1 MKTFQIQCKVEIIRI
16 LRNRYFVFWSLVM
29 PIIFYYVFTNL
40 VNSDIPNKAEWQA
53 HYLMSM
59 TVFSVMGSSM
69 MTLGI
74 RLVQER
80 SQGWSTFLRTT
91 PLSNTVYFAAQMV
104 GQSVIHVF
112 SIVIIFIAGALIND
126 VSLTAFEWVMSGLWI
141 LLGSL
146 PFLAIGTLIG
156 LMKKVETAAGV
167 SNVLYMVLA
176 VSGGLWM
183 PLEVMPKMM
192 QAIAKWL
199 PSYNFGSGA
208 WEIVRGGLP
217 DWKNMLL
224 LIAYLVLLMLL
235 SNYIRRKQEAV

>member
-1 MKTFQIQCKVEIIRI
+1 MQCKVEIIRI

-29 PIIFYYVFTNL
+29 PIIFYYIFTNL
-40 VNSDIPNKAEWQA
+40 VNSDVPNKAEWQA

-74 RLVQER
+74 RMVQER
-80 SQGWSTFLRTT
+80 SQGWSTFIRIT
-91 PLSNTVYFAAQMV
+91 PLSDSVYFAAQMI
-104 GQSVIHVF
+104 GQSVIHAL
-112 SIVIIFIAGALIND
+112 SITIIFIAGAFINS
-126 VSLTAFEWVMSGLWI
+126 VSLTPIEWVMSGLWI

-156 LMKKVETAAGV
+156 LMKKVETAAGI
-167 SNVLYMVLA
+167 SNVIYMVLA

-192 QAIAKWL
+192 QTIGKWL
-199 PSYNFGSGA
+199 PSYNFGNGA
-208 WEIVRGGLP
+208 WEIVRGELP
-217 DWKNMLL
+217 NWKNI
-224 LIAYLVLLMLL
+224 LILVAYLAVFMLL
-235 SNYIRRKQEAV
+235 SKYIRRKQEVA